1 MKPILI
7 AGLKYLL
14 YFCLL
19 YGTLTALSLIPQ
31 VSHTLNSIYRT
42 PTEAILKKAFPSV
55 YLHLKAD
62 EADADIIQVEYISQ
76 KRLAEIRQSA
86 GRNTVKVQGKFYEFY
101 FYNTFLSFYI
111 FFLALMLLSPLPRK
125 ELATGLIAGTILYYL
140 FSVFRVIMALAFF
153 FNNPAA
159 DIYHASE
166 FWVSVIKGINEFLT
180 LGINMLVVILLWAGL
195 VFRKNNWRRLL
206 MKE

>member
-76 KRLAEIRQSA
+76 KRLAEIRQST

>member
-1 MKPILI
+1 
-7 AGLKYLL
+7 
-14 YFCLL
+14 
-19 YGTLTALSLIPQ
+19 
-31 VSHTLNSIYRT
+31 
-42 PTEAILKKAFPSV
+42 
-55 YLHLKAD
+55 
-62 EADADIIQVEYISQ
+62 
-76 KRLAEIRQSA
+76 
-86 GRNTVKVQGKFYEFY
+86 
-101 FYNTFLSFYI
+101 
-111 FFLALMLLSPLPRK
+111 
-125 ELATGLIAGTILYYL
+125 
-140 FSVFRVIMALAFF
+140 LAFF